1 MSRHA
6 PEIALMQTTPAS
18 FDSHPWATW
27 PLRPQGRDEAA
38 ARTLRLLRAAWAA
51 GHEPEPWLGFPQHGS
66 NVGFGVRRAP
76 LPIGALRRLWSGA
89 FPFVQPCPAC
99 GGTAYLVGAGGHP
112 SVGGLDLVC
121 ATCSGRF
128 HQPVGGL
135 ARVAQVLNE
144 GALAG
149 TAFEATGPQ
158 PGADDGQRLAQA
170 LGVAL
175 DPPRPL
181 AGEA

>member
-1 MSRHA
+1 MTNHA
-6 PEIALMQTTPAS
+6 AVSP
-18 FDSHPWATW
+18 SHPWATW

-38 ARTLRLLRAAWAA
+38 ARALRLLRAAWAA

-66 NVGFGVRRAP
+66 NVGFGTRRAP
-76 LPIGALRRLWSGA
+76 LPVGALRLLWAGG
-89 FPFVQPCPAC
+89 FPFRQPCLAC
-99 GGTAYLVGAGGHP
+99 GGTAFVVAAGGHP

-121 ATCSGRF
+121 DTCSARF

-135 ARVAQVLNE
+135 ACVVQVLNE

-149 TAFEATGPQ
+149 TGFEATGPQ
-158 PGADDGQRLAQA
+158 PHADDGQRLAQA

-181 AGEA
+181 AGGA